1 MNLLKEKI
9 LYVDIETVPLVYQ
22 YEQLSP
28 QSRYHWDRKWTGR
41 EIDPVAQYVKA
52 GIYAEFAKIVCIGYG
67 YHTAAGFFC
76 GSFSGHDEQVLLRD
90 FHLLL
95 KEQQLQ
101 QPVLLCAHNGK
112 EFDFP
117 FLGRRYLVN
126 ALPLPDLLRLQGKKP
141 WEVRHI
147 DTLELWKFGDYK
159 SYSSLD
165 LLAFI
170 FDVPSPKTEMDGS
183 QVASTYYE
191 KKDLPRISRYCLQD
205 VITLARVYARFCGQK
220 VITEDEIIFA

>member
-41 EIDPVAQYVKA
+41 EIDPVAQYEKA

-126 ALPLPDLLRLQGKKP
+126 ALPLPDFFAVTGQEALGSSSH
-141 WEVRHI
+141 RHPR
-147 DTLELWKFGDYK
+147 TLEIRGLQK
-159 SYSSLD
+159 
-165 LLAFI
+165 LLFTRFTCFYLRCAE
-170 FDVPSPKTEMDGS
+170 SQNRDG
-183 QVASTYYE
+183 
-191 KKDLPRISRYCLQD
+191 
-205 VITLARVYARFCGQK
+205 RFTGRLHLL
-220 VITEDEIIFA
+220 